1 MQAVPITAN
10 VVSLNPTDGDEYSI
24 QHYVIKKKGCSVT
37 CGRSHMVMN
46 VEINNLKY
54 IFDVLVIGE
63 TCPPSATIKLRYFL
77 HSR

>member
-1 MQAVPITAN
+1 MQAVPITTN
-10 VVSLNPTDGDEYSI
+10 VVSLNPTDGNEYSI
-24 QHYVIKKKGCSVT
+24 QHYVIKKKSCSVT
-37 CGRSHMVMN
+37 CMN